1 MEPLILAASL
11 ACSGLAALTSG
22 MLVAR
27 RARPLRERID
37 ELEGELNRERNTSRR
52 RLEET
57 RKEGRAALDRT
68 RAAVGLPPG
77 PVVTMQGARL
87 AVALKQRM
95 LGVEGVSHVTLV
107 DETGLA
113 WTREEDAAEAALAAV
128 GGEALRLARALGFEA
143 RELHLET
150 NDARHLVV
158 RPLHFLSPPL
168 ALVTLSLSRPAAA
181 SLLDATVAYAMLA
194 AQAEGLEAESA
205 AADALAGMSEAKSG
219 SGAVAESLLAELS
232 ALRASCA
239 ARSLTVTL
247 GEELLACQSAGG
259 PSLETM
265 LRVTTSLRALASYA
279 ERRLG
284 VALRRLDLASAAGG
298 VATFAPLGT
307 SGRFQLLAVAD
318 APGIDALTIDRLIG
332 RLRRLL
338 PPAPPVERDVRRVA

>member
-1 MEPLILAASL
+1 MLAASL

-22 MLVAR
+22 VLVAR

-37 ELEGELNRERNTSRR
+37 ELEGELNRERNSSRR
-52 RLEET
+52 RIEEA
-57 RKEGRAALDRT
+57 RKEARTALDRT

-87 AVALKQRM
+87 AVALKQRV
-95 LGVEGVSHVTLV
+95 LGVEGVSHVTVV
-107 DETGLA
+107 DESGLA
-113 WTREEDAAEAALAAV
+113 WTSEQEAAEAALAAV

-150 NDARHLVV
+150 NDAQHIVV

-168 ALVTLSLSRPAAA
+168 ALVTLSLSRPAPA
-181 SLLDATVAYAMLA
+181 SVLDATVAYAMLA
-194 AQAEGLEAESA
+194 AQAEGLEVESMV
-205 AADALAGMSEAKSG
+205 DALAGLSESKSSG
-219 SGAVAESLLAELS
+219 GAVAESLLNELG

-239 ARSLTVTL
+239 ARSLAVTL
-247 GEELLACQSAGG
+247 GEELLACQCAGG
-259 PSLETM
+259 PSLETT
-265 LRVTTSLRALASYA
+265 LRLTTSLRALASYA

-284 VALRRLDLASAAGG
+284 VGLRRVDLVAAGGG